1 MKSPTSIFSKN
12 VGYQR
17 CTTGYCLAVGLCVI
31 FISQI
36 VVAQQS
42 ETIPASTQRNDTIS
56 NQGFSIQANSVNT
69 QPVADMNKEL
79 MAEPQQNPEQNHKP
93 TQNEKPEMNTAGV
106 SQVQSKKTLIKR
118 LPRRL
123 TGVAGKEMQ
132 SQPSSPVS
140 WYRTGIGALS
150 IVLCMMGGVYFLAR
164 KWFPSIRVM
173 DSRAIHVVARA
184 TITPKHQAALIQM
197 GRRFVLVGIS
207 GEHMNTLCEITNP
220 EEIAELTTRMGLS
233 QSPHATGFENMLSR
247 ETQGYVESAMDP
259 ATEVMPN
266 ADQQQNRRA
275 SWLKT
280 PALSELKKK
289 LRSLQ
294 HRSS

>member
-42 ETIPASTQRNDTIS
+42 ETIPERTQRNDTIS

-79 MAEPQQNPEQNHKP
+79 MAEPQHNPEQNHKP
-93 TQNEKPEMNTAGV
+93 TQNEKPEINTAGV
-106 SQVQSKKTLIKR
+106 TQVQSKKTLIKR
-118 LPRRL
+118 MPRRL

-132 SQPSSPVS
+132 SQPSSSVS

-164 KWFPSIRVM
+164 KWFPSIRVT

-233 QSPHATGFENMLSR
+233 QSSHATGFENMLSR

-259 ATEVMPN
+259 ATEVMPG
-266 ADQQQNRRA
+266 DDPQQNRRA